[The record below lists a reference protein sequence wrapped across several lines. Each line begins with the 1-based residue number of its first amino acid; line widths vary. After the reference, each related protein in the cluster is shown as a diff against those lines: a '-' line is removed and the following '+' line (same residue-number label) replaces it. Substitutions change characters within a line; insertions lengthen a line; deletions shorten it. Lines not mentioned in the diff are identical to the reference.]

1 MIIQQIKDS
10 LPKYR
15 YLTPGVDVWREG
27 DEYCLT
33 ETVKL
38 AKPGWQKIGSGA
50 VGLELPTKDCEMHGG
65 WFIVETVIGIGVR
78 IASDY
83 VARRP
88 IPDEVLEN
96 QAFWVL
102 YNKLATVAPNGE
114 GFDVCY
120 HKLLAVYDLSTGN
133 GMNGKRLFESQDAY
147 HKAIPLLGG
156 EQNIIKHLSAGD
168 LYSKWLGEQ
177 LT

>member
-1 MIIQQIKDS
+1 MSETKNMTLQQIKDS

-27 DEYCLT
+27 DEYFSKYDGDWIKAVHMST
-33 ETVKL
+33 
-38 AKPGWQKIGSGA
+38 KI
-50 VGLELPTKDCEMHGG
+50 LCEMGTL
-65 WFIVETVIGIGVR
+65 VSYRAV
-78 IASDY
+78 
-83 VARRP
+83 RRP